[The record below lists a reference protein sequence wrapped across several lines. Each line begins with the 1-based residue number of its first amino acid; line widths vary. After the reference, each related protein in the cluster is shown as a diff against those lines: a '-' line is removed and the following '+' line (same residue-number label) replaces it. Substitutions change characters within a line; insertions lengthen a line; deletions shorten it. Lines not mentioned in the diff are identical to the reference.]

1 VVITEPE
8 DLSVFSRV
16 NTANSSISLELSG
29 GSNYTIDLNG
39 TITNTTENEIT
50 LDLNKGI
57 NHLKVTTDKD
67 CQGVY
72 RETINNSLKM
82 IVYPN
87 PVINGSDLNIYS
99 GNASVKKIEVAL
111 YSILGKLILA
121 KSLELNNGKASI
133 YVSNIS
139 TGMYLLVVDDGIEQS
154 NYKVIKK

>member
-1 VVITEPE
+1 
-8 DLSVFSRV
+8 
-16 NTANSSISLELSG
+16 
-29 GSNYTIDLNG
+29 
-39 TITNTTENEIT
+39 
-50 LDLNKGI
+50 
-57 NHLKVTTDKD
+57 
-67 CQGVY
+67 
-72 RETINNSLKM
+72 M

-87 PVINGSDLNIYS
+87 PIINGSNLNIYS